1 MITFGI
7 RVKENK
13 VKGDLGK
20 FREYLGKLTG
30 DLLKQEGCLT
40 ARAAL
45 IYSPP
50 IVADGGNGDT
60 AEAGKYGE
68 KAIAMDVNAIF
79 APYGSTLQ
87 SVFRG
92 GRQGDMEDFLSW
104 REKPLRASSSLLL
117 KKIHEDSNVERAFKR
132 AGQIYIGKEDRVRKV
147 SNIGQM
153 STIHKSQRKNG
164 RVVREGRPSK
174 EIKRYP
180 YITKQSMINRY
191 VKLRSRAVGK
201 LKSGW
206 YSIINTYG
214 RNLNIFGRQVDAG
227 AKSLPKYI
235 TRFKGPGT
243 LVLRK
248 AGGNSQK
255 LTVTNSIGD
264 ADGTGMRA
272 GTEKEVMNH
281 RRKAIEKRPY
291 EQYAGRIV
299 RNWNRMQRPNA

>member
-7 RVKENK
+7 RVKENR

-20 FREYLGKLTG
+20 FREYLAKMTG

-50 IVADGGNGDT
+50 IVADGGKGDK
-60 AEAGKYGE
+60 AEAAKYGE

-92 GRQGDMEDFLSW
+92 GRQGNMEDFLSW

-180 YITKQSMINRY
+180 YITKQSLINRY

-206 YSIINTYG
+206 YSIINNYG
-214 RNLNIFGRQVDAG
+214 RNLTIFGRTVDAG
-227 AKSLPKYI
+227 AKGLPKYI

-255 LTVTNSIGD
+255 LTITNAIGD
-264 ADGTGMRA
+264 NDGTGMRS
-272 GTEKEVMNH
+272 GTEKEVRKH